1 MHGRVD
7 VVEMGPQ
14 MSDRRQQATQAGW
27 VAATPVSIESSQ
39 AQQRNN
45 APTFRG
51 ATDGLKI
58 SVFFALAVIIGG
70 AVGYLVYLLAGVQVA
85 VAVFVMIVLVVFV
98 PLFVFTLLTESG
110 YLHRKSEES
119 VELAKIDLATIQ
131 SMSINE
137 AQDAAIKQ
145 LQVDVT
151 TIKKQVAGMRTIEIH
166 DRDSSRTVSL
176 RDDVDAAIDVWLA
189 QAMFDAAGR
198 LAGVHRSGV
207 LKVPYPFKGTDEN
220 SRKAHSRL
228 QGAGLVVMR
237 QPGNQYAWIGP
248 ATLHEAMDALA
259 PLRED
264 ED

>member
-1 MHGRVD
+1 M
-7 VVEMGPQ
+7 
-14 MSDRRQQATQAGW
+14 MSDKRQQATAAGW
-27 VAATPVSIESSQ
+27 VSATPVAIESAQ

-58 SVFFALAVIIGG
+58 TVFFALAVIIGG
-70 AVGYLVYLLAGVQVA
+70 AVGYLVFLVASVQVA
-85 VAVFVMIVLVVFV
+85 VAVFVLTVLVVFV

-137 AQDAAIKQ
+137 AQDASIRQ

-151 TIKKQVAGMRTIEIH
+151 NIKKQIAGLRTIEIH
-166 DRDSSRTVSL
+166 DRESSRTVSL

-189 QAMFDAAGR
+189 QTMFDTAGR
-198 LAGVHRSGV
+198 LVGVHPSSGV
-207 LKVPYPFKGTDEN
+207 LRVPYPYKGTDEN
-220 SRKAHSRL
+220 SRQAHSRL
-228 QGAGLVVMR
+228 TGAGLIVMR
-237 QPGNQYAWIGP
+237 QKGNQYAWIGP
-248 ATLHEAMDALA
+248 VTLNETLDALA
-259 PLRED
+259 PLRDD